1 MKRLIL
7 ITLMCAFMSLP
18 ALADLTPVYNTTY
31 NVDPYYEW
39 DFVSGLPDFPSAP
52 SPGGGSPGAGDILD
66 SLYGSWTRIDDDVD
80 QVWQDLNGGMKVQAK
95 YTSVTAFTLGY
106 SLNEVTGAGFIDT
119 GLNLV
124 GETANIDVVPNSDLF
139 IWGASGSGATKWS
152 NESLNVGSD
161 RMVTF
166 RINTLLDGSVPTQP
180 TYVIGFED
188 GTDWD
193 YQDIVVEVSNVAPVP
208 VPGAILLGILGLG
221 AAGLKLR
228 KFA

>member
-1 MKRLIL
+1 MKRLIFVT
-7 ITLMCAFMSLP
+7 IVCAFMAGP
-18 ALADLTPVYNTTY
+18 VLADLTPVYNTTY
-31 NVDPYYEW
+31 NVNPYYEW
-39 DFVSGLPDFPSAP
+39 DLVSGLPDLPGAP

-80 QVWQDLNGGMKVQAK
+80 QVWQDLDGGMKVQAK

-106 SLNEVTGAGFIDT
+106 SLNELTGVGFVNT

-124 GETANIDVVPNSDLF
+124 GETALINVVPNSDLF
-139 IWGASGSGATKWS
+139 IWGASGAGVTKWS
-152 NESLNVGSD
+152 NEALNGGQD

-166 RINTLLDGSVPTQP
+166 RIDTLLGGAAPSQP

-193 YQDIVVEVSNVAPVP
+193 YQDLVVEITNCAPVP
-208 VPGAILLGILGLG
+208 VPAAVLLGILGLG
-221 AAGLKLR
+221 VAGLKLR